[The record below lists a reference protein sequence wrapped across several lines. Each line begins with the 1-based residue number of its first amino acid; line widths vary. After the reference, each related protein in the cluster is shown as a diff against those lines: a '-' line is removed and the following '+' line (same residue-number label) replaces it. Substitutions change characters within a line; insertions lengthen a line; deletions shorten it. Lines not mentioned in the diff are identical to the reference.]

1 MVKVSQIYFTD
12 VFEVEPAVVEAYGA
26 FDISLINDLPLFI
39 DPFLL
44 FDSTKPE
51 YKALHEEI
59 IRYVTFLR
67 DRSLEEHP
75 EGVIA
80 HWFMFPEVKQNWL
93 GFSKTGNKG
102 TGLGPDFA
110 SSLRANLRGAF
121 KDFGKETI
129 SRGSHLEKLCLI
141 EGGVGRDH
149 ISDFVA
155 NLTKGFL
162 LEYSQR
168 FAREHLSVNQRK
180 TFALDKVTFDYST
193 GRWRRGRFELPTY
206 GGDYVLLTPKDILTR
221 DESWIC
227 RSDLIDRFRSIYPA
241 LLDVQLRD
249 QVGVYFMSRLGEKPS
264 ARDFTAAA
272 AAAVARY
279 PEILDHYISQ
289 KEGGGYQA
297 HRVSAEKVGETE
309 AVFITAIRKLVEE
322 RLDGTEFY
330 RAGDSFDESLK
341 RVHFLK
347 DVIENKDGYRIFYVK
362 GSPLEREADLQ
373 IMFRLTWYGSPLDV
387 NREVNNGRG
396 PVDFKASHGAANATL
411 VEFKLASNRKL
422 DQNLKHQVAAYEAA
436 SDTAKSIKAILFF
449 SESEYSRVAKI
460 LKALGLEKRRDV
472 VLIDAR
478 NDNKPSASTIRD

>member
-1 MVKVSQIYFTD
+1 MSQIYFTD
-12 VFEVEPAVVEAYGA
+12 FFGVTPAVVESFGA

-51 YKALHEEI
+51 YKALHDEI

-67 DRSLEEHP
+67 DRSLEEHLSGIL
-75 EGVIA
+75 E

-110 SSLRANLRGAF
+110 SSLQSNLRGAF

-141 EGGVGRDH
+141 DGGAGRDH

-155 NLTKGFL
+155 NLTKEFL
-162 LEYSQR
+162 LEYTQRFTRENLGHSQR
-168 FAREHLSVNQRK
+168 QVFAV
-180 TFALDKVTFDYST
+180 DKVRFDYNT
-193 GRWRRGRFELPTY
+193 GRWSRGRYELPTL
-206 GGDYVLLTPKDILTR
+206 GADYVLLTPKDILTR

-241 LLDVQLRD
+241 LPDGQLRD
-249 QVGVYFMSRLGEKPS
+249 QVGMYFMSRLSRKPT
-264 ARDFTAAA
+264 AREYSAAA
-272 AAAVARY
+272 AAAVARF
-279 PEILDHYISQ
+279 PEILDHYIRQ
-289 KEGGGYQA
+289 KEDGAYQA

-309 AVFITAIRKLVEE
+309 AVFVTAIRALVERE
-322 RLDGTEFY
+322 LSGTEFY
-330 RAGDSFDESLK
+330 RSGHSFEESLK
-341 RVHFLK
+341 RVHFLQN
-347 DVIENKDGYRIFYVK
+347 VIENKDGYRIFYVK
-362 GSPLEREADLQ
+362 GKPVQREADLQ
-373 IMFRLTWYGSPLDV
+373 IMFRLTWHGSPLDV

-396 PVDFKASHGAANATL
+396 PVDFKVSQGAANATL
-411 VEFKLASNRKL
+411 VEFKLASNGKL
-422 DQNLKHQVAAYEAA
+422 EQNLKHQVAAYEAA
-436 SDTAKSIKAILFF
+436 SDTSKSIKAILFF
-449 SESEYSRVAKI
+449 SENEHARVTKI
-460 LKALGLEKRRDV
+460 LKALGLDKRRDV

-478 NDNKPSASTIRD
+478 NNKPSASTIRD